1 LTSVWIRARDAV
13 ESGRAFASYEPD
25 ELVPEAMRIAELI
38 ATKPLPSLIATK
50 RLMREAE
57 VDGVA
62 RARQLEGEAFAAL
75 LRAPAMRDRVLGQ
88 LAGS

>member
-1 LTSVWIRARDAV
+1 
-13 ESGRAFASYEPD
+13 
-25 ELVPEAMRIAELI
+25 
-38 ATKPLPSLIATK
+38 
-50 RLMREAE
+50 MREAE